1 MTKQRRVRII
11 VDSTCDASSEVR
23 ARLRVVPLCVRFGED
38 EYVDGVTITHREFY
52 YMLATRKEMPSTSQP
67 NPAAF
72 AKVYDE
78 VLAADEDAVVLTIS
92 AALSGTYQSA
102 KIAATDIEDRIFV
115 VNGKSVAIGTGILAE
130 YALSLADQGKSA
142 AEIAAELN
150 VLRDRVRLLA
160 MFDTL
165 EYLKRGGRLSRTAAI
180 AGTVLG
186 IKPLVTLR
194 DGQIDM
200 LGKARGSRQGYA
212 ALQQKAEAWGGVNF
226 DFPVLLGYTGQSSDH
241 LTSWISA
248 TPKLWQGRSGTL
260 RASAIGSV
268 VGTHAGPG
276 AVAVAFV
283 EKE

>member
-11 VDSTCDASSEVR
+11 VDSTCDASSEVK
-23 ARLRVVPLCVRFGED
+23 ARLRIVPLCVRFGED

-52 YMLATRKEMPSTSQP
+52 YMLATRNEMPSTSQP

-78 VLAADEDAVVLTIS
+78 AC
-92 AALSGTYQSA
+92 
-102 KIAATDIEDRIFV
+102 
-115 VNGKSVAIGTGILAE
+115 
-130 YALSLADQGKSA
+130 
-142 AEIAAELN
+142 
-150 VLRDRVRLLA
+150 
-160 MFDTL
+160 
-165 EYLKRGGRLSRTAAI
+165 
-180 AGTVLG
+180 
-186 IKPLVTLR
+186 
-194 DGQIDM
+194 
-200 LGKARGSRQGYA
+200 
-212 ALQQKAEAWGGVNF
+212 GGVNF
-226 DFPVLLGYTGQSSDH
+226 DFPVLLGYTGQKSDQ